1 MYNWKGKE
9 PVYITADEGATSFTT
24 TVEITE
30 TVSDTL
36 TITAIDVNNN
46 QTTIEQK
53 IEASHKPVIAFSM
66 KDKALTITAKDDVGI
81 TNIKVTVDDQIADQ
95 SVENYKE
102 LSTTINL
109 SSGDHVIK
117 VTVTNANG
125 LVTTEEGTLK
135 VK

>member
-1 MYNWKGKE
+1 
-9 PVYITADEGATSFTT
+9 
-24 TVEITE
+24 
-30 TVSDTL
+30 
-36 TITAIDVNNN
+36 
-46 QTTIEQK
+46 
-53 IEASHKPVIAFSM
+53 M